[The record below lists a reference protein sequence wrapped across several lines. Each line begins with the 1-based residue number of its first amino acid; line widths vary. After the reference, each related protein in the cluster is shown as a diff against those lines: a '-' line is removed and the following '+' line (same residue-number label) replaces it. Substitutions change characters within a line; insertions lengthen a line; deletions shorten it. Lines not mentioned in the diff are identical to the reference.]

1 MASFLIDY
9 AKQNM
14 EKLINEGLKE
24 FRYICCFTCIAKE
37 LEEEKVWLEA
47 ERTAVG
53 QRVKVAKRR
62 GEDVEANALFWEE
75 EADKIIQ
82 EDTKTKQKCFIGLFP
97 NCIWRYRRGKELANK
112 KDQIKKLMEIGK
124 ELAIGLPAPLPD
136 VERYS
141 SRHYISF
148 KSRECKFK
156 ELLDALED
164 DNNYIIGLQGMGG
177 TGKTTLAKEVGKK
190 LKQSTQ
196 FTSII
201 DTTVSFSPDIKK
213 IQDDIAGPLGLKFD
227 DCSESDRPKKL
238 WKRLTNGE
246 KILLILDD
254 VWGDID
260 FEEIGI
266 PYIDNHK
273 GCRVLVTTRN
283 VLVCNKLGCSKTIKL
298 ELLSED
304 EAWEMFKWYAGLT
317 EISTKSLLDKGHKIA
332 NECKRLPI
340 AIAVIASSLRGEQ
353 RQDEWNAA
361 LKSLQKHMSM
371 HGVDDELAKIYKC
384 LKFSYDNM
392 KNEKAKSL
400 FLLCSVF
407 REDEDI
413 LIHRLVRLAI
423 GGGILGEDYGSYED
437 ARSQVVIAKNKLF
450 DSCLLLE
457 VDHWTLKMHD
467 LVRDAA
473 QWIAN
478 KEIQTINLY
487 DKNQKAMLELEKN
500 FKFLLWEGKVK
511 DVLSCKLDSSKLEI
525 LIVIMYKDSDCHDE
539 KIEVPNSFFENISG
553 LRVFHLFSDFYG
565 APLSLP
571 QSIQSLKN
579 IQSLLFNRLDLGD
592 ISILGNL
599 QSLETLDLDMCE
611 INEFPEGMAKLR
623 NLRLLNLRSC
633 EIRRNNPFKV
643 IEGCSSLEE
652 LYFIDSF
659 NDCCREITFPML
671 QRFIVDDNWR
681 FVDDSLSKC
690 VSLLHQENEH
700 LLSEKKLKDCIQAAE
715 VLILRTI
722 WRGWINIIPEIVP
735 MDHGMNDLVELRLS
749 CISQLKRLIDT
760 KHDNSQETTV
770 FSKLV
775 VLELKEMASLEE
787 LCNAP
792 LSFDSLKNLEQLII
806 QECKQLQSLFMCNLN
821 LCNLKRLLLIGC
833 PTLISLFQLT
843 TSRSLTSLEEL
854 TIIRC
859 RNLEYIIT
867 DERKEKEPRGEI
879 VVDDDN
885 DSKRSHGSMF
895 PKLKDLHIEQCHGL
909 KFIFPFL
916 SIQDLPAL
924 ESFSIFGCEK
934 LQYIFGQ
941 YVQLGSLK
949 QMDLGDLGNLI
960 NIFPKC
966 HLTTSSEPK
975 KDRVFLWTD
984 ICCFGKKYRHKSMS
998 FTSTEIPVVFEDK
1011 HQDCLTEWE
1020 SKSKSY
1026 SLGIWE
1032 RVQYFLTQSL
1042 FMWNIKDIVLVDI
1055 PKIESIFILS
1065 IAPRILLET
1074 LTIRDCKELKHIII
1088 DTRDHENGGNN
1099 LHNVFPKLKNVQI
1112 ETCMKLE
1119 YIFGHYSAARQNHNE
1134 IHLQL
1139 QALERLYLIHLPSL
1153 VATCPQHY
1161 RTIFPLLEDLLVEN
1175 CLQFAIKSIGDLTI
1189 KKELS
1194 GNMDHF
1200 LALKSLKLY
1209 DCKVEHIY
1217 FLNKEVHELQMNLG
1231 LQYILLHDL
1240 PTTTCLLVGPKN
1252 SFSLNHLT
1260 VIKIRECEKLE
1271 IVFSTSI
1278 LRCLPQLVALRI
1290 VECKELKHII
1300 EDDLE
1305 NDKSINF
1312 ESTNTYFPK
1321 LEILIVGNC
1330 NKLKCVFPTSVC
1342 KELPNLKVLI
1352 IREAYG
1358 LQQIFKTEGDDQK
1371 LEIPNLEVVSFINL
1385 PNLSDAQKVHFEA
1398 INYRL
1403 VQNCHNFSLTS
1414 ASKSDTTD
1422 NIIDS
1427 FYNIDS
1433 EFYTELVVLLQL
1445 QQLKEVY
1452 KSHYT
1457 GNESP
1462 TSEITREFADGVG
1475 VEAEA
1480 ALGHILTSSQMLLN
1494 EQSMDQQLSTNKQH
1508 SLGETETT
1516 NKPQLDGS
1524 VTPPEKT
1531 LAANSSTISETKKEQ
1546 PIQLLGPKQMEDVDC
1561 QVATTSLSIVTT
1573 ENNDEGEES
1582 LNIFL
1587 ETNDE
1592 GEDSLIKL
1600 SETNDE
1606 EDSSQIDENL
1616 SELEQLASKK
1626 HLNDENLC
1634 LLNDFLAK
1642 HPCVRLRDTSLS
1654 NRYKGYAYNL
1664 LAELL
1669 KFLQTHSLVDVLGSR
1684 RSELFELLQDV
1695 RSFAFDKDWLDGVE
1709 RRIIQQDGVLNAPI
1723 GY

>member
-1 MASFLIDY
+1 
-9 AKQNM
+9 M

-75 EADKIIQ
+75 EADKLIQ
-82 EDTKTKQKCFIGLFP
+82 EDTKTNQKCFIGLFP

-124 ELAIGLPAPLPD
+124 ELTIGLPAPLPD

-148 KSRECKFK
+148 KSRECKYK

-273 GCRVLVTTRN
+273 GCRILVTTRN

-413 LIHRLVRLAI
+413 FIHRLVRLAI

-450 DSCLLLE
+450 DSCLLLGAGKYR
-457 VDHWTLKMHD
+457 VKMHD

-487 DKNQKAMLELEKN
+487 DKNQKAMLEREKN
-500 FKFLLWEGKVK
+500 FKYLLWEGKVK

-525 LIVIMYKDSDCHDE
+525 LIVIMYKDGDYHDE
-539 KIEVPNSFFENISG
+539 KTEVPNSFFENISG

-579 IQSLLFNRLDLGD
+579 IRSLLFNRLDLGD

-599 QSLETLDLDMCE
+599 QSLETLDLDVCKIIE
-611 INEFPEGMAKLR
+611 LPDVLAKLH
-623 NLRLLNLRSC
+623 NLRLLYLRSC

-659 NDCCREITFPML
+659 NDCCREISFPML
-671 QRFIVDDNWR
+671 QRFIVDDNQR
-681 FVDDSLSKC
+681 FVDDSPSKC

-895 PKLKDLHIEQCHGL
+895 PKLKDLRIEQCHGL

-949 QMDLGDLGNLI
+949 QMDLGDLRNLI

-1011 HQDCLTEWE
+1011 HHDCLTEWE
-1020 SKSKSY
+1020 SKSY

-1055 PKIESIFILS
+1055 PKIESLFILS

-1088 DTRDHENGGNN
+1088 DTGDHENGGNN
-1099 LHNVFPKLKNVQI
+1099 LHSVFPKLKNVQI

-1119 YIFGHYSAARQNHNE
+1119 YIFGHYSDARQNHNE

-1139 QALERLYLIHLPSL
+1139 QALERLYLKHLPSL

-1161 RTIFPLLEDLLVEN
+1161 RTIFPLLEDLFVEN

-1209 DCKVEHIY
+1209 YWKVEHIY
-1217 FLNKEVHELQMNLG
+1217 FLNKEVHEQQMNLG
-1231 LQYILLHDL
+1231 LQYILLHEL

-1260 VIKIRECEKLE
+1260 VIKIRRCEKLE

-1342 KELPNLKVLI
+1342 KELPKLKVLI
-1352 IREAYG
+1352 IREAYE

-1445 QQLKEVY
+1445 QQIKEVY

-1457 GNESP
+1457 CNESP

-1480 ALGHILTSSQMLLN
+1480 ALGHILTSSQLQMLLN
-1494 EQSMDQQLSTNKQH
+1494 EQSMDQQLLTNKQH

-1516 NKPQLDGS
+1516 NKPQLEGS

-1592 GEDSLIKL
+1592 GEDPLIKL

-1606 EDSSQIDENL
+1606 VSEDSSQIDENL

-1709 RRIIQQDGVLNAPI
+1709 RRIIQQDGDLNAPI